1 LRLYRDFKV
10 RRIVDELR
18 QSVQDNRV
26 IIDHH
31 DAKLHIHSFSD
42 AGAILV
48 VAYAALNDA
57 ALNDAALNDA
67 LFTAAC

>member
-1 LRLYRDFKV
+1 M
-10 RRIVDELR
+10 
-18 QSVQDNRV
+18 

-42 AGAILV
+42 AAVILV

-57 ALNDAALNDA
+57 ALNDA